1 MYISPS
7 LIDDYK
13 NFFHE
18 EAFVIDDEKLE
29 ELDVSSLGSQL
40 TTQYL
45 GKSVWLPITFYDL
58 DPDLFNE
65 GELLIPF
72 ATIKVSMKKE
82 FVKTP
87 LSQRAGTVRELYS
100 LGDYDI
106 QIKGFLID
114 LEGRKFPEEWLV
126 TLNDLWSINEAIAID
141 NAATNI
147 FLPEDEDTYK
157 RVVITGL
164 EIPETKNGN
173 KHIVPFAMKLE
184 SDTIFTLE
192 DE

>member
-1 MYISPS
+1 MFVSPS
-7 LIDDYK
+7 LIDSYK

-18 EAFVIDDEKLE
+18 EAFVIEEDKLE
-29 ELDVSSLGSQL
+29 DLEVSSLGSQL
-40 TTQYL
+40 STQYL
-45 GKSVWLPITFYDL
+45 GKSVWLPISFYDL

-65 GELLIPF
+65 GELLLPF
-72 ATIKVSMKKE
+72 ATIKVSLKKE
-82 FVKTP
+82 FKRTP
-87 LSQRAGTVRELYS
+87 LSQRVGTVKELYS

-114 LEGRKFPEEWLV
+114 LEGRQFPEKWLV
-126 TLNDLWSINEAIAID
+126 DLNDLWSANEAIALD
-141 NAATNI
+141 NAITNI
-147 FLPEDEDTYK
+147 FLPEGEDSYK
-157 RVVITGL
+157 RVVMTGL

-173 KHIVPFAMKLE
+173 KHVVPFAMKLE